1 MRHVPPSK
9 SLAGVKEVTFPES
22 ISKVIQRD
30 WRFTGAANLRNTL
43 SRLLLIV
50 SARPEV
56 QMFFSACAVI
66 SAFSRRIVAWILH
79 LHACFTPTGV
89 RKPWFDMVW
98 LMMHD
103 VIHCNPGSIWCCW
116 NRVGF
121 CGNLLLIRQEHY
133 WNICCKL
140 QIWHPPTG
148 SAPLESFKS
157 DRICKLYPALPSRLW
172 PHSPPF
178 HIQIWPSH
186 LQCCSWRVT
195 SFSFQL
201 HFGSHRYLHTISLP
215 ILWCPGH
222 TGEGHIYIG
231 WHKRQFST
239 DWRSGAQKPC
249 WPDQNWVLW
258 PHKCCDLISGTSQ
271 RRNS

>member
-1 MRHVPPSK
+1 MTKVDEDSRGLP
-9 SLAGVKEVTFPES
+9 
-22 ISKVIQRD
+22 ISE
-30 WRFTGAANLRNTL
+30 TL
-43 SRLLLIV
+43 FLGSCSSCLD
-50 SARPEV
+50 S
-56 QMFFSACAVI
+56 QKCKCFFSACAVI
-66 SAFSRRIVAWILH
+66 SAFSRWIVAWILH

-121 CGNLLLIRQEHY
+121 CVNLLLIRLEHY
-133 WNICCKL
+133 WNIRCKL

-157 DRICKLYPALPSRLW
+157 DQICKLHPALPSRLW

-186 LQCCSWRVT
+186 PQC
-195 SFSFQL
+195 
-201 HFGSHRYLHTISLP
+201 
-215 ILWCPGH
+215 
-222 TGEGHIYIG
+222 
-231 WHKRQFST
+231 
-239 DWRSGAQKPC
+239 
-249 WPDQNWVLW
+249 
-258 PHKCCDLISGTSQ
+258 
-271 RRNS
+271 